1 MTTTAPSP
9 PVRTVPPSDAELIT
23 RAVELKPLIAANGA
37 RGGNRNAESSTR
49 PSTP

>member
-9 PVRTVPPSDAELIT
+9 VRTVPSDAELIT

-37 RGGNRNAESSTR
+37 RGNRNAESSTR